1 MGQLDGKV
9 AVVTGAG
16 QGIGLAAARLLAK
29 EGASVV
35 IGEIN
40 AETGQAAADAII
52 AEGGNAEFV
61 ATDITDKAQIHRMID
76 RTVEAFGGI
85 HILVNNAY
93 VPSLPGDI
101 ESKTAD
107 DYMHAYKGDFLS
119 ALIACQRAY
128 PTMQQQGYG
137 RIINMCSLNG
147 VNAHVQTSDF
157 NAAKEALRAFSRS
170 AAREWAHLGIT
181 VNIICPAARTPAFEM
196 FEQFSPE
203 NCAEMVSHN
212 PMSKMGDPYDDIAPA
227 ILFFASEGAGYTTG
241 NTLFVDGGSHI
252 NGVSWNPSMMK
263 E

>member
-9 AVVTGAG
+9 AVITGAG
-16 QGIGLAAARLLAK
+16 QGIGLAAAQLLAK

-35 IGEIN
+35 IAEIN
-40 AETGQAAADAII
+40 AETGQAAADNINAAGGRAIFI
-52 AEGGNAEFV
+52 
-61 ATDITDKAQIHRMID
+61 ATDITIKDQIHALID
-76 RTVEAFGGI
+76 RTVSEFGGL

-101 ESKTAD
+101 ESKSSD
-107 DYMHAYKGDFLS
+107 DYMNAYKGDFLS
-119 ALIACQRAY
+119 ALIAIQRAY
-128 PTMQQQGYG
+128 PTMKQQGYG

-170 AAREWAHLGIT
+170 AAREWADKGVT

-196 FEQFSPE
+196 FEKFSPE
-203 NCAEMVSHN
+203 NCAELVSHN
-212 PMSKMGDPYDDIAPA
+212 PMGKMGDPYDDIAPA

-252 NGVSWNPSMMK
+252 NGVSWNPK
-263 E
+263 LAE